1 MVAAA
6 AVDTTTLLPG
16 TGLNSTLVERALDA
30 LLKHHEKQV
39 EKEESSKNKKTSLL
53 GNDRPV
59 QVQLTL
65 FRIPGKSSNCPIR
78 ISIPHPLYQV
88 HRGDGDNDMD
98 DTQEQEEA
106 EICFIV
112 KEESKTYV
120 QEMVEKFPQYMGC
133 IKKVLGLQS
142 LRKKHAQYEQQR
154 ELLHKYNMFLVDDRI
169 LPMVGKALGKH
180 FYKSKRLPIPIK
192 VTRQES
198 LPYMIQKTLKSTFMT
213 INQGTCIT
221 IRAGH
226 TGMDSKKIIKN
237 IMAISNNA
245 IPKIPHKWANIQL
258 ISIKTP
264 DSMSLPVYNKT
275 PEALLEL
282 AKLAGITETEEDDG
296 QEEGKEAVAKAKAD
310 KKRKNVVGDM
320 KSPLVRALK
329 KQKQIDEDK
338 KKDEKTKESKEKKEK
353 KQHKDEEMN
362 KKDKKAKNDKEV
374 EEPSAASGGDDK
386 HHKKKKQRKSTEADE
401 QLVVE
406 EQTATKKKSKQSDN
420 EDNKKEETKLKD
432 DDEGDDDSNKKEF
445 KAASKFKGSKKGYVF
460 KMGKKGLGYYVD
472 VKPTVDKMA
481 MDALRRSAGGG
492 GGSRRGGVK
501 HNKKNKYKGTR
512 RF

>member
-1 MVAAA
+1 MVAA
-6 AVDTTTLLPG
+6 AVDTTTTVLPG

-39 EKEESSKNKKTSLL
+39 EKEESTKNKKTSLL

-65 FRIPGKSSNCPIR
+65 FRIPGTSSNCPIR
-78 ISIPHPLYQV
+78 VSIPHPLYQV
-88 HRGDGDNDMD
+88 HKDDDGGKDMD
-98 DTQEQEEA
+98 VDDDTQEEA

-112 KEESKTYV
+112 KEESKPYI
-120 QEMVEKFPQYMGC
+120 QDMIDKFPKYMGC

-198 LPYMIQKTLKSTFMT
+198 LPYMIQKTLKSTFLT

-226 TGMDSKKIIKN
+226 TGMDSKKIVKN

-282 AKLAGITETEEDDG
+282 AQLAGITEDG
-296 QEEGKEAVAKAKAD
+296 QEEEQKEKESKAKAD
-310 KKRKNVVGDM
+310 SKKRKNVVGDM

-329 KQKQIDEDK
+329 KQKQIEEDEK
-338 KKDEKTKESKEKKEK
+338 KKEDEKKTKEKKT
-353 KQHKDEEMN
+353 KQHKDDETNKN
-362 KKDKKAKNDKEV
+362 KKNKKTKNEEEV
-374 EEPSAASGGDDK
+374 EEPDP
-386 HHKKKKQRKSTEADE
+386 H
-401 QLVVE
+401 
-406 EQTATKKKSKQSDN
+406 
-420 EDNKKEETKLKD
+420 
-432 DDEGDDDSNKKEF
+432 
-445 KAASKFKGSKKGYVF
+445 
-460 KMGKKGLGYYVD
+460 GLGGHHVD
-472 VKPTVDKMA
+472 VRH
-481 MDALRRSAGGG
+481 LRQLLGLVLRDVPDPVEPAGHELGDLCIG
-492 GGSRRGGVK
+492 LRNGPLPDGADGRLPLRAVLSLCFADVRDVFAQPVQVG
-501 HNKKNKYKGTR
+501 
-512 RF
+512 FLFA